1 MDTQQPLNGQ
11 AEEWPNLEEELP
23 WIAENEARIQEETK
37 DLAFGEI
44 GRYFQGRAAARQA
57 EQATEST

>member
-11 AEEWPNLEEELP
+11 PEEWPNLEEELP

-37 DLAFGEI
+37 DLASGGM
-44 GRYFQGRAAARQA
+44 GRYFHDRAAARQA
-57 EQATEST
+57 EQATESN